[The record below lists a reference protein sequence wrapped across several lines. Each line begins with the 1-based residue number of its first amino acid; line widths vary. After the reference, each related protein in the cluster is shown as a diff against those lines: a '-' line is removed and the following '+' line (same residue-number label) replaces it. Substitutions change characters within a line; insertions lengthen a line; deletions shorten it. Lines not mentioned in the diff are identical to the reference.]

1 MGPGAPN
8 SLRMVRVTMKQMN
21 QMNMYQHVPLQS
33 VPHWPPGRRGTQ
45 WRAVAPVEAEAS
57 MALVPRPEDG
67 HMVSMVVRQ
76 VTSTRL

>member
-1 MGPGAPN
+1 
-8 SLRMVRVTMKQMN
+8 MKQMN
-21 QMNMYQHVPLQS
+21 QMNMYQLSTPPS
-33 VPHWPPGRRGTQ
+33 ECPHCPQGEGHSQ

-67 HMVSMVVRQ
+67 HMVSMVVRW